1 MMRRS
6 RCFRKPDFR
15 RILALIAVFSR
26 KVPNSCTKGA
36 LIGARLCLIGR
47 DEVVRRRTTP
57 GFRLARQTE
66 NGIDRSLK
74 GSHACALDV
83 VGVNRSW
90 GSAGLLAELLFQVSQ
105 PDSCALRT
113 YS

>member
-1 MMRRS
+1 VREEKQKGVPSEHLRGL
-6 RCFRKPDFR
+6 CAK
-15 RILALIAVFSR
+15 IGCALD
-26 KVPNSCTKGA
+26 PH

-66 NGIDRSLK
+66 NGIDR
-74 GSHACALDV
+74 SHACALDV